1 MWHRYPWGSQRTW
14 TIRIKKA
21 IYKTKGAARI
31 TIHWDPDKAVLAVET
46 RRLIILQ
53 RQLQSRIAWSQ
64 AKEYAPWGKL
74 SWDVS
79 RVEWQWYYIPSTQRT
94 LDPFLGTIAFKRTLS
109 RQKFKSLVENYPLI
123 FKCLEFKCYLITFG
137 RILLQYG
144 AFSRA
149 ERNTRAYAMPT
160 FQIHQDNANLP
171 STASQL
177 SMGNPVPA
185 RVLLSTRVMSLLWL
199 PRTMSLGAFS
209 VVMPLKH
216 SVRMKYTSSDK
227 LRLKKI
233 TFFCGKAM
241 TVCAGSVVLVC
252 VVSIVTRLAEVLF
265 VHDKS
270 PHQTEGVTATIVRAS
285 PDENIL
291 PVFEIIER
299 QKECTWYRRPLQR
312 VRVEMITS
320 PSDPLRQ
327 LVIVYR
333 WGVDRPFRLGPTNAM
348 AYEVSGISYFGNNA
362 LFFPL

>member
-1 MWHRYPWGSQRTW
+1 M
-14 TIRIKKA
+14 
-21 IYKTKGAARI
+21 
-31 TIHWDPDKAVLAVET
+31 
-46 RRLIILQ
+46 Q
-53 RQLQSRIAWSQ
+53 RQLQSRIG
-64 AKEYAPWGKL
+64 APFSGIPPPMVGNYSDQWIVVKATVRPKL
-74 SWDVS
+74 YEIGVVTSKGVCSLGEAALDVS
-79 RVEWQWYYIPSTQRT
+79 RVVWQCYYIPSTQRT

-109 RQKFKSLVENYPLI
+109 RQGFKSLVENYPFI
-123 FKCLEFKCYLITFG
+123 FKC
-137 RILLQYG
+137 G

-149 ERNTRAYAMPT
+149 EREYES
-160 FQIHQDNANLP
+160 IGNANISNIKVTSLA
-171 STASQL
+171 ASNNVIGGTWNLQSGCIL
-177 SMGNPVPA
+177 SGHTSQALCSNEVHFIGQIEVEKD
-185 RVLLSTRVMSLLWL
+185 RVLLWKSYDRLCWL
-199 PRTMSLGAFS
+199 
-209 VVMPLKH
+209 
-216 SVRMKYTSSDK
+216 
-227 LRLKKI
+227 
-233 TFFCGKAM
+233 CGPGLCG
-241 TVCAGSVVLVC
+241 VY
-252 VVSIVTRLAEVLF
+252 RHEVLF